1 MIRAMAAKP
10 DVPLVVTVP
19 GWVDEVVSEFSGP
32 LETDEDRMG
41 LAIALSR
48 HNIERGGGPFGA
60 VVFLGER
67 LVGAGVN
74 RVVDTGFSIA
84 HAEIVAMMRA
94 QRFLAESPPGWER
107 DAAGAVPRYSLVT
120 TAEPCC
126 QCFGALV
133 WSGIEHLVCG
143 ATTDDAEAIG
153 FDEGPKPDAWVTT
166 LVDRRIQVTQQVRR
180 DEARAVLNDYVRRG
194 GPIYGSRHPPS

>member
-1 MIRAMAAKP
+1 MRAMGAKP
-10 DVPLVVTVP
+10 DIPLVVTVP

-94 QRFLAESPPGWER
+94 QQVLASSASRPDPTGE
-107 DAAGAVPRYSLVT
+107 APRYSLVT
-120 TAEPCC
+120 TTDPCC

-153 FDEGPKPDAWVTT
+153 FDEGPKPDGWVHT
-166 LVDRRIQVTQQVRR
+166 LESRGISVTQGVRR
-180 DEARAVLNDYVRRG
+180 DEARAVLDDYVRHG
-194 GPIYGSRHPPS
+194 GTIYGMRHPAAP